1 MMFVDYD
8 VFECDA
14 DGFCRSFVKLL
25 RLLLMTFVALV
36 GVSLV
41 KFFFES
47 NQNTQYS
54 IEPIK

>member
-1 MMFVDYD
+1 MMFADYD

-14 DGFCRSFVKLL
+14 YGVCRSFVKLL

-41 KFFFES
+41 KFFS
-47 NQNTQYS
+47 HYRVCR
-54 IEPIK
+54 K